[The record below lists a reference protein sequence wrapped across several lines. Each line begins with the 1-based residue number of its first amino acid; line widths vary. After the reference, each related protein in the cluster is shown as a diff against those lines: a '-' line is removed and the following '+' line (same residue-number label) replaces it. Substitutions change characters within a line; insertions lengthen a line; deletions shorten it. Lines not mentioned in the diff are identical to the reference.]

1 MFVPLTNVLY
11 ARTEKDATVFR
22 DMDQKSLLAIKM
34 AENVSV
40 AWKCLFYLHVV
51 SLLIVRN
58 I

>member
-1 MFVPLTNVLY
+1 MFVPVTNVLN
-11 ARTEKDATVFR
+11 AHTEKGGTVFR
-22 DMDQKSLLAIKM
+22 DRDQIRLFAIKM

-40 AWKCLFYLHVV
+40 ARKCLFYLRVV